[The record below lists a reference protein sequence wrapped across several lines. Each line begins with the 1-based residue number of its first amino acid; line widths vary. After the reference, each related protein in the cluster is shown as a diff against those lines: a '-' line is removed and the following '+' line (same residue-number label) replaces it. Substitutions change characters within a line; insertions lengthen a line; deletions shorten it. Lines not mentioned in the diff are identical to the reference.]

1 MSGPDHTTTEN
12 IRQNPLHEVYSKFRV
27 YYYRDVFRRIQS
39 RELSLTTTEA
49 YCIEVIGALGN
60 PTINE
65 FADFIGI
72 SAPNATYKVNSL
84 IKKGYLQK
92 VQSGTDKREFYLQ
105 VTEKYYKYW
114 NINKKYMD
122 IVENRLEK
130 SLSPEEFELFNRIM
144 RKVSTEM
151 MPEVPIPSA
160 ENKERQKTERIGTKE
175 DAE

>member
-1 MSGPDHTTTEN
+1 MSGPDQTTTEN

-49 YCIEVIGALGN
+49 YCIEVIGALGT

-65 FADFIGI
+65 FADFIDI
-72 SAPNATYKVNSL
+72 SAPNATYKVSSL
-84 IKKGYLQK
+84 IKKGYLKK
-92 VQSGTDKREFYLQ
+92 VQSGTDKREFILQ
-105 VTEKYYKYW
+105 VTDKYYKYW

-122 IVENRLEK
+122 IVEDRLEK

-144 RKVSTEM
+144 RKISTEM
-151 MPEVPIPSA
+151 MPEVPIPSSEGIDISA
-160 ENKERQKTERIGTKE
+160 NVDESKE